1 MQKMPL
7 ATEKSIEIEKMNL
20 ALASFRRAL
29 ATEAFF
35 PTFSVA
41 HVGIRRLSE
50 GAYVFLHDAD
60 FEA

>member
-35 PTFSVA
+35 PTF
-41 HVGIRRLSE
+41 RRTRWHPT
-50 GAYVFLHDAD
+50 AV
-60 FEA
+60 